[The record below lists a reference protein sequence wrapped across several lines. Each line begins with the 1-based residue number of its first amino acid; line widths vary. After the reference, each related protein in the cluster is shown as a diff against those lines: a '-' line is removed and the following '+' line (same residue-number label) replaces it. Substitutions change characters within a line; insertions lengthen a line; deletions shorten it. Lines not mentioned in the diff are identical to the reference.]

1 MASLLKAKTDSSA
14 ESQIINKPIFD
25 FLKRAADI
33 IISLAASLVLLPI
46 FLIIA
51 AIIKAEDG
59 GSVLYAHLRTG
70 KDGVPI
76 KVYKFR
82 SMKIGADQLEKF
94 LTPKQIAEYKT
105 EYKLTDDPRVSRI
118 GKLLRKTSLD
128 ELPQIPLN
136 ILLKGDMSIVGPRP
150 VMDEETYLYGESRH
164 LLLSVKPGLTGY
176 WAAYA
181 GKDTNYSSGNRQ
193 KMELY
198 YINNR
203 SVLLDIRIILKTVE
217 TVFRKAGE

>member
-14 ESQIINKPIFD
+14 DNQIIHKPIFD
-25 FLKRAADI
+25 IAKRAADI
-33 IISLAASLVLLPI
+33 FISLAASLVLLPI

-59 GSVLYAHLRTG
+59 GSVLYAHNRIG
-70 KDGVPI
+70 RNGEAI

-94 LTPKQIAEYKT
+94 LTPEQISEYKT

-136 ILLKGDMSIVGPRP
+136 ILLRGDMSIVGPRP
-150 VMDEETYLYGESRH
+150 VMEEETYLYGENRAA
-164 LLLSVKPGLTGY
+164 LLSVKPGLTGY

-181 GKDTNYSSGNRQ
+181 DKDTGYSSGKRQ
-193 KMELY
+193 EMELY

-203 SVLLDIRIILKTVE
+203 SVFLDIKIILKTVE